1 VKIFSSLWLG
11 SAWWSREQGCLP
23 LSSGFLIKTHYSPHT
38 KSSLSN
44 DLSGSQIVSL
54 TRLLSYFVVCGPL
67 HITKYTELLHR
78 QTGKSLFYHF
88 CYRIV
93 ISAVLV
99 CYIFSSIKFCKLST
113 HFKSKSN
120 PKSVFVLRVENLQIR
135 PNVEFLGLSYPHTH
149 PMIGATCGLREQI
162 CGLLLRVTHISAWS
176 IPNAVSG
183 KNRWQTANL
192 TKFWI
197 RAPPLTT

>member
-1 VKIFSSLWLG
+1 MKIFSSLWLG

-88 CYRIV
+88 CDRIV

-113 HFKSKSN
+113 HFKSKSS
-120 PKSVFVLRVENLQIR
+120 PKSVFKLCAASWE
-135 PNVEFLGLSYPHTH
+135 P
-149 PMIGATCGLREQI
+149 
-162 CGLLLRVTHISAWS
+162 
-176 IPNAVSG
+176 
-183 KNRWQTANL
+183 ANL
-192 TKFWI
+192 TKCWI
-197 RAPPLTT
+197 PRSLVPTYPPNVVCESKSVDCYSVPRIFQLDQYIMLFREEPLTNRKFDQILN